1 MRVDGLAL
9 HEDFAVTQQALIN
22 HRTRLPGA
30 NAEHVCPRHQL
41 VYRRAGVGQFSAAM
55 KNALLSSW
63 GIIVIGPAA
72 ATILVGTG
80 CAGFGQ
86 RHTVGSFASVRPVL
100 ESNCVHCHG
109 PNRLSH
115 MPAFSDT
122 RALARLIGPA
132 NWIVPGQPECSRF
145 FQIVIYADE
154 HPGAMPPTG
163 HAISRTETARL
174 RA

>member
-1 MRVDGLAL
+1 
-9 HEDFAVTQQALIN
+9 
-22 HRTRLPGA
+22 
-30 NAEHVCPRHQL
+30 
-41 VYRRAGVGQFSAAM
+41 M

-63 GIIVIGPAA
+63 GIIVIGAA
-72 ATILVGTG
+72 ASTILVGAG
-80 CAGFGQ
+80 CAELSQ
-86 RHTVGSFASVRPVL
+86 RHTAGSFASVRPVL

-132 NWIVPGQPECSRF
+132 NWIVPGQPERSRF
-145 FQIVIYADE
+145 LQIVIYADE

-163 HAISRTETARL
+163 HAISKAEIERL
-174 RA
+174 RAWIAAGAPVPENPPVVLVARGEGQRSR